1 MKLKLSVLNSIGIII
16 LTYGLIISFFNFTSI
31 NKLAPCFFMEFFNF
45 PCPLCGSTRSII
57 ALFGGEMIN
66 SVLLNPL
73 IIEFLFLLVWL
84 NTIKILDKYL
94 SNNYY
99 SNLIAFI
106 TKHKLKFYILAAFL
120 ISTSWM
126 NNILNLYGSLT

>member
-1 MKLKLSVLNSIGIII
+1 MKIKLRLLNYIGIII
-16 LTYGLIISFFNFTSI
+16 LIYGLIISFFNFTSI
-31 NKLAPCFFMEFFNF
+31 NKLAPCFFMELFNF

-57 ALFGGEMIN
+57 ALFEGEMIN
-66 SVLLNPL
+66 SVLFNPL

-84 NTIKILDKYL
+84 NTIKLIDKSL
-94 SNNYY
+94 SENYY

-106 TKHKLKFYILAAFL
+106 TKHKFKFYILAAVL
-120 ISTSWM
+120 ISNAWM